1 MIRISPFSTQTNNDG
16 TTDYN
21 FRNENDIFRYIHY
34 VLKGNIH
41 IQPIYAGT
49 RGLRSHASN
58 PAAVAEDMINIQILH
73 NKLSG
78 LRIRGLILSISKD
91 ELTLPLASQQIAI
104 IAEQFSDYIF
114 FSGFQTAYG
123 IFDRGN
129 CFEIHYA
136 INTVCFV
143 NGAKFRQNHT
153 DILADEQLCAETVV
167 AEVTGKIIP
176 CTFDFDSLEYA

>member
-1 MIRISPFSTQTNNDG
+1 MIRVTPFSTQSNNDG
-16 TTDYN
+16 AIEYN
-21 FRNENDIFRYIHY
+21 FRNEHDIFRYVY
-34 VLKGNIH
+34 FVLRGNTYIK
-41 IQPIYAGT
+41 PIYAGT
-49 RGLRSHASN
+49 RGLRSHTIN

-91 ELTLPLASQQIAI
+91 ELTSPLAPQQIVI
-104 IAEQFSDYIF
+104 IAEQFSDYII

-129 CFEIHYA
+129 YYEIHYA

-153 DILADEQLCAETVV
+153 DILDDEQLCAETVV
-167 AEVTGKIIP
+167 ADVTGKTLP
-176 CTFDFDSLEYA
+176 YTFDFDSLEFA